1 MRARVKG
8 TQDEVQIW
16 LGVPLRLSETC
27 TVNGGS
33 VISRLREGKR
43 RRGIEETPEEGCL
56 IPEMDK
62 VTEGQN

>member
-1 MRARVKG
+1 MRYKFGGR
-8 TQDEVQIW
+8 

-27 TVNGGS
+27 TVSWGS

-43 RRGIEETPEEGCL
+43 RRGIEEILEKGCL
-56 IPEMDK
+56 IPEMEE